1 MPSKRKLN
9 MTLKMGRV
17 KWFNQSEGYGFISPH
32 DGSLDVYVSKTA
44 IANTKNK
51 SLTEGQDVEFSTYRS
66 IHGPSAADVIAF

>member
-1 MPSKRKLN
+1 

-32 DGSLDVYVSKTA
+32 DGGSDVYVNKTA

-51 SLTEGQDVEFSTYRS
+51 SLNEGRTLSFLHIVVFTDRQQQM
-66 IHGPSAADVIAF
+66 

>member
-1 MPSKRKLN
+1 

-32 DGSLDVYVSKTA
+32 DGGSDVYVNKTA
-44 IANTKNK
+44 IANTNTKNK
-51 SLTEGQDVEFSTYRS
+51 SLNEGQDVEFSTYRS

>member
-1 MPSKRKLN
+1 MPSKRKFI

-17 KWFNQSEGYGFISPH
+17 KWFNQLKGYGFISPL
-32 DGSLDVYVSKTA
+32 DGGLDVYVSKMA

-51 SLTEGQDVEFSTYRS
+51 SLSEGQNVEFSTYKS

>member
-1 MPSKRKLN
+1 

-17 KWFNQSEGYGFISPH
+17 KWFNQLKGYGFISPL
-32 DGSLDVYVSKTA
+32 DGGLDVYVSKMA

-51 SLTEGQDVEFSTYRS
+51 SLSEGQNVEFSTYKS